1 MKRLIIPF
9 LSLLALPSAIQAN
22 IDPKVAEMCMK
33 ATDFEG
39 CVKSMSGQTNKKS
52 SPVSSKYD
60 EALILFEAGDTASA
74 MKKINSYIE
83 ANNSSKEAY
92 LARGIIYS
100 YDLME
105 NEKAM
110 EDFNKAIEIDDQYSI
125 AYALRADHLYWE
137 LGNASQAKKDIEKAY
152 QLSPEDTYV
161 NLARG
166 NILLDYAYVLLDKK
180 KLDLAISNAKDSV
193 TNFEKVILDKNPE
206 KNLIIKRLFPLGITY
221 EAHALL
227 GDANFDVL
235 YTAHKENGDRIGAKQ
250 FLKDSI
256 NHYTNAIAIAPS
268 QEESE
273 KYEIERDFD
282 MITLAELHLY
292 RGNAY
297 SWITKDWKKACKDW
311 KVSRKLG
318 NKEAGVNA
326 RQWKC

>member
-1 MKRLIIPF
+1 MKKIIFP
-9 LSLLALPSAIQAN
+9 LLACLALPTTIQAN
-22 IDPKVAEMCMK
+22 VDPKVAEICMK
-33 ATDFEG
+33 AADFKG
-39 CVKSMSGQTNKKS
+39 CVASMSGQTNKNS
-52 SPVSSKYD
+52 SQVSSEYD
-60 EALILFEAGDTASA
+60 EALIFFEAGDTSSA
-74 MKKINSYIE
+74 MKKINSFIKD
-83 ANNSSKEAY
+83 NNSSKEAY

-110 EDFNKAIEIDDQYSI
+110 EDFNKAIEIDDQYAM

-152 QLSPEDTYV
+152 KLSPQDTYV

-166 NILLDYAYVLLDKK
+166 NILLDYAYVLLDKNK
-180 KLDLAISNAKDSV
+180 NDLAISNAKSSI
-193 TNFEKVILDKNPE
+193 TSFEQVISDKNPE
-206 KNLIIKRLFPLGITY
+206 KNLIIKRLFPLGVTY
-221 EAHALL
+221 EAHSYL
-227 GDANFDVL
+227 GDANFDIL
-235 YTAHKENGDRIGAKQ
+235 YTSYKKNGDRIAAKQ
-250 FLKDSI
+250 YLKDSI

-297 SWITKDWKKACKDW
+297 SWITKDWKKACKNW

-318 NKEAGVNA
+318 NKEAGLNA
-326 RQWKC
+326 RQWRC

>member
-9 LSLLALPSAIQAN
+9 LSFLALPSVIQAN

-33 ATDFEG
+33 AIDFEG
-39 CVKSMSGQTNKKS
+39 CVKIMSGQKIKNS

-60 EALILFEAGDTASA
+60 EALILFEAGDTSSA

-110 EDFNKAIEIDDQYSI
+110 EDYNKAIEIDDQYSI
-125 AYALRADHLYWE
+125 AYALRADHIYTE
-137 LGNASQAKKDIEKAY
+137 LGNVSQAIKDIEKAY
-152 QLSPEDTYV
+152 KLSPEDTYV

-166 NILLDYAYVLLDKK
+166 YILLNYAYTLLDKK
-180 KLDLAISNAKDSV
+180 KFDLAISNAKDSLIS
-193 TNFEKVILDKNPE
+193 FEKVILDNNPK
-206 KNLIIKRLFPLGITY
+206 KNLIIKRLFPLGVTY
-221 EAHALL
+221 HAHALL
-227 GDANFDVL
+227 GDANFDIL
-235 YTAHKENGDRIGAKQ
+235 FTAYKKNGDKNGAKQ

-268 QEESE
+268 QEEAE

-297 SWITKDWKKACKDW
+297 SWITKDSKKACKDW

>member
-1 MKRLIIPF
+1 MKRIIIPF
-9 LSLLALPSAIQAN
+9 LSFIALPSAIQAN

-39 CVKSMSGQTNKKS
+39 CVKSMSGQTNKNS

-60 EALILFEAGDTASA
+60 EALIFFEAGDTSSA
-74 MKKINSYIE
+74 MKKINSFIKE
-83 ANNSSKEAY
+83 NNSSKEAY

-100 YDLME
+100 YDLLE

-110 EDFNKAIEIDDQYSI
+110 EDFNKAIEIDDQYAI

-137 LGNASQAKKDIEKAY
+137 LGNASQAKNDIEKAY
-152 QLSPEDTYV
+152 KLSPQDTYV
-161 NLARG
+161 NLVRG
-166 NILLDYAYVLLDKK
+166 SLLLDYAYTLFDKNK
-180 KLDLAISNAKDSV
+180 MDLAISNARDSI
-193 TNFEKVILDKNPE
+193 TNFEQVLLDKKPE
-206 KNLIIKRLFPLGITY
+206 KNLIVKRIFPLGITY
-221 EAHALL
+221 EAHTSL
-227 GDANFDVL
+227 GDANFDIL
-235 YTAHKENGDRIGAKQ
+235 YFAYKKNGNRTGAKQ

-256 NHYTNAIAIAPS
+256 NHYTNAIATAPS

-326 RQWKC
+326 RQWRC

>member
-39 CVKSMSGQTNKKS
+39 CVKSMSDQTNKKS

-60 EALILFEAGDTASA
+60 EALILFEAGDTAFA

-110 EDFNKAIEIDDQYSI
+110 EDYNKAIEIDDQYSI

-137 LGNASQAKKDIEKAY
+137 LE
-152 QLSPEDTYV
+152 
-161 NLARG
+161 R
-166 NILLDYAYVLLDKK
+166 
-180 KLDLAISNAKDSV
+180 
-193 TNFEKVILDKNPE
+193 
-206 KNLIIKRLFPLGITY
+206 IT
-221 EAHALL
+221 
-227 GDANFDVL
+227 
-235 YTAHKENGDRIGAKQ
+235 
-250 FLKDSI
+250 S
-256 NHYTNAIAIAPS
+256 
-268 QEESE
+268 
-273 KYEIERDFD
+273 
-282 MITLAELHLY
+282 
-292 RGNAY
+292 
-297 SWITKDWKKACKDW
+297 
-311 KVSRKLG
+311 
-318 NKEAGVNA
+318 
-326 RQWKC
+326 